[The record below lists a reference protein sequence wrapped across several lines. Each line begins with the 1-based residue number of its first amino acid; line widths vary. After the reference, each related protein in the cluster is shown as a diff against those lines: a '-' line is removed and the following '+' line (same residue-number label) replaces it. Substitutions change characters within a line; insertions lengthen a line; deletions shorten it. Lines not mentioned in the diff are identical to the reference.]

1 MKVTLETPALT
12 NRGIILESENREE
25 KQILRDIWE
34 QKGRPVA
41 LAKIGHSI
49 EGELQLTIAP
59 TPEK

>member
-1 MKVTLETPALT
+1 MKATLESPALT

-34 QKGRPVA
+34 QKGRLVC
-41 LAKIGHSI
+41 LVKIGHPV
-49 EGELQLTIAP
+49 EGNLELTIAP